1 MPLGAPV
8 SYHLDLYRYWCEKR
22 GNRAM
27 PARSD
32 IEAGDIC
39 ALLPYLTILD
49 KVDGRYR
56 YRLIGSAAA
65 QEIGRDMTGGFV
77 GSYVSSPESAA
88 AMQAVCE
95 HVFSTA
101 RPIFSSGEFRVKP
114 GSTLNTSVLLLPLSD
129 DGVAVNMVVCTL
141 IARLSFDGQASS
153 GWLEGIP
160 VKLRPAVD
168 IDDVAELENCCRKWD
183 QLTSAH

>member
-1 MPLGAPV
+1 
-8 SYHLDLYRYWCEKR
+8 
-22 GNRAM
+22 M

-49 KVDGRYR
+49 KVDGQYR
-56 YRLIGSAAA
+56 YRFIGSAAA

-88 AMQAVCE
+88 AMRAVCE

-101 RPIFSSGEFRVKP
+101 RPVFSSGEFKVKP

-129 DGVAVNMVVCTL
+129 DGVTVNMVVCTL
-141 IARLSFDGQASS
+141 IARLSFRGQTSS

-160 VKLRPAVD
+160 VNLRPAVD

-183 QLTSAH
+183 QRTSAR